1 MNVISRDID
10 TCNKFNEKLQFSISV
25 IFLTNETLNSLE
37 KKKIPEHLL
46 MLRFIPTVA
55 SHQII
60 QSFIHF
66 VKPVTH
72 GHSISFSFLLDSNR
86 GIHQAFCFQR
96 LKYPMNHYITFKV
109 CPGHRNKLS
118 NITPGRGMGKP

>member
-1 MNVISRDID
+1 MNRA
-10 TCNKFNEKLQFSISV
+10 
-25 IFLTNETLNSLE
+25 LNSLE

-46 MLRFIPTVA
+46 MQRFVPTVT

-66 VKPVTH
+66 VKPITH
-72 GHSISFSFLLDSNR
+72 GHSVSISFLLDPNR
-86 GIHQAFCFQR
+86 GIHQAYCSQR
-96 LKYPMNHYITFKV
+96 LKHPVSHDITLKV

-118 NITPGRGMGKP
+118 NMTPGKGGGRPEF